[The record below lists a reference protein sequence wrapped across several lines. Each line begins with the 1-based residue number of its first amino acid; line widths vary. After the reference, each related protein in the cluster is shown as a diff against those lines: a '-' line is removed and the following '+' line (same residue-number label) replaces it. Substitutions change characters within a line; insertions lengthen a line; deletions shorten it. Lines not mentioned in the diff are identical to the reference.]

1 MNTAQFV
8 EAGGH
13 RLEFRRIAGR
23 ADLPTLVFL
32 HEGLGSVALWRDF
45 PDKLAAA
52 TGAPALVYS
61 RYGYGK
67 SDRLVG
73 ERAVDYM
80 HVEALTVLPELR
92 RKLHLDNV
100 VLVGHSDGA
109 SIALIHASRW
119 PVRGLILEA
128 PHLFVEDVTIA
139 NIAAAKR
146 AYETTDLG
154 KRLAR
159 YHDDPDGAFW
169 GWNRIWLDPAFR
181 AWNIEDH
188 ARGVRCPVL
197 AIQGQDD
204 EYGTLAQLD
213 ALARDLAGPFERVV
227 LPACNHSPHRDQEAA
242 TLAAMAAWWN
252 IEVASRANRDS
263 TYQR

>member
-1 MNTAQFV
+1 MSGDFV
-8 EAGGH
+8 TAGGH
-13 RLEFRRIAGR
+13 RLEVKHVDGNA
-23 ADLPTLVFL
+23 ALPTLIFL

-67 SDRLVG
+67 SDKLQGDRTV
-73 ERAVDYM
+73 AYM
-80 HVEALTVLPELR
+80 HIEALKVLPELR
-92 RKLHLDNV
+92 RKLHLDRV

-128 PHLFVEDVTIA
+128 PHVFVEDVTVASIEE
-139 NIAAAKR
+139 AKR

-181 AWNIEDH
+181 AWDIEEH

-197 AIQGQDD
+197 AIQGIDD

-213 ALARDLAGPFERVV
+213 TLKRDVAGPFERVV
-227 LPACNHSPHRDQEAA
+227 LPACKHSPHRDQEAA
-242 TLAAMAAWWN
+242 TLAAMTAWWQN
-252 IEVASRANRDS
+252 PANKLV
-263 TYQR
+263 